1 MRYSISEDVS
11 FEEATPRGLL
21 TVAFKAGEID
31 AEPGSDEQYAIEY
44 VLIPNGMAAVVP
56 EGTAP
61 IVKTK
66 RARKPKLEAPVAP
79 APADPPAAPV
89 APDAVPFIP
98 AT

>member
-21 TVAFKAGEID
+21 HVAFKAGEID

-44 VLIPNGMAAVVP
+44 VLIPSGVAKAV
-56 EGTAP
+56 TDAP
-61 IVKTK
+61 PALAK
-66 RARKPKLEAPVAP
+66 RTRKPKVDA
-79 APADPPAAPV
+79 PAAPV
-89 APDAVPFIP
+89 EPAAAPAAPVPADAVPFIP